1 MCKKTLTIAVDIDG
15 TLRDLE
21 SQMENYLEID
31 HPDKL
36 DKFNEIKHTVYRS
49 LDPLFDKQDDV
60 YSWMYEE
67 RVFELFGMAGRTHP
81 KAIDDLNI
89 FANVAKQSGFE
100 VVIASVQRQQS
111 VTATLHWLA
120 KWGCKVQNIQFFD
133 TMQDKVDA
141 EFDIYIDD
149 CPEVLEPYAGK
160 EAVAVSGPINGHPRA
175 IKIPY
180 DFTKDIVCPSLDIA
194 NGKFDDLYDILGI
207 EKVLKK

>member
-1 MCKKTLTIAVDIDG
+1 MCKPLTIAVDIDG

-21 SQMENYLEID
+21 TQMEKYLEAD

-49 LDPLFDKQDDV
+49 LDPLFENQEDV
-60 YSWMYEE
+60 YSWIYEE
-67 RVFELFGMAGRTHP
+67 RVFELFGMAERLHP

-89 FANVAKQSGFE
+89 FTNVAKQHGFE

-133 TMQDKVDA
+133 SMQAKVDA
-141 EFDIYIDD
+141 GFDIYIDD
-149 CPEVLEPYAGK
+149 CPEVLIPYAGK
-160 EAVAVSGPINGHPRA
+160 EAVAATGPVNGHPRA

-180 DFTKDIVCPSLDIA
+180 DFTKDIKCPSLDIA
-194 NGKFDDLYDILGI
+194 NGKFDDLYDILSI